1 MQFCM
6 LGSFMVEFYQQS
18 KRIEMRVNLKKVR
31 KFLVLQNL
39 LVENKEFNGEFY
51 GSRVTGEFFNG
62 KPHGKC
68 KWTRFHEKDNKVI
81 KF

>member
-1 MQFCM
+1 MQICM
-6 LGSFMVEFYQQS
+6 QDLFMVEFYQQS

-31 KFLVLQNL
+31 KFLVSQNP
-39 LVENKEFNGEFY
+39 LVENKEFN

-68 KWTRFHEKDNKVI
+68 KWTRFHKKDNKVI